1 MVRWIWF
8 LTGCGGV
15 LTPETEVAAD
25 EPANPPPYTTNGEP
39 GPEFQDV
46 YGERVTLTG
55 RYLVEQ
61 GAGDFRAP
69 QVATLQA
76 DDGRTFITSYSA
88 DPKYYPL
95 VDLKVVVTGRP
106 YEPSMMKRSMY
117 GHHFEIESMG
127 LAAGETP
134 HPTDKP
140 YRPPVFRSIESGW
153 NGQWI
158 YLLGNWDGKE
168 YRSNGEAVGF
178 VSPTSLAGVASGE
191 VTLLVHIPDVG
202 AKEPPRV
209 EAVCPGLDVKCGIK

>member
-134 HPTDKP
+134 RSGARNRPVADVALAATSSGVP
-140 YRPPVFRSIESGW
+140 VAITRPPPAPPSGPRSI
-153 NGQWI
+153 
-158 YLLGNWDGKE
+158 
-168 YRSNGEAVGF
+168 R
-178 VSPTSLAGVASGE
+178 
-191 VTLLVHIPDVG
+191 
-202 AKEPPRV
+202 
-209 EAVCPGLDVKCGIK
+209 